1 MSVASCRC
9 TFFLLHVG
17 VDVEVECRCDV
28 GVAEYHADGLV
39 VAHAFDASGG
49 ETMAGDREF
58 HRGKI

>member
-1 MSVASCRC
+1 M
-9 TFFLLHVG
+9 
-17 VDVEVECRCDV
+17 DVEVECRCDV

-49 ETMAGDREF
+49 ETMAETVEF